1 MSQRN
6 LKAISTL
13 LLLMVMAAQQ
23 HAFGQGTQVPFGQ
36 NRVQYHDFDWMS
48 YESDNFITYF
58 YPGGQDLGKFIVLA
72 AEDRMQELEDRLD
85 YRIND
90 KIEVL
95 VYNDITDLAQ
105 TNIGLDDEVYNL
117 GGTNKI
123 IGNKLFL
130 YFNGKHIDMLKDL
143 ERGIG
148 EIYIRSMMT
157 GGNFAEVLQNAVF
170 LNLPPWFSSGLSSF
184 IGEDWNTDLDNK
196 LRLYFL
202 NNPKASFNKLVQTDP
217 NFAGHA
223 LWHFIHERYG
233 KSAIQNILYLTRI
246 NRSVN
251 NGFLFAIGTRVD
263 DVIDNW
269 NEYYRFHAVK
279 DTQQRSLPA
288 DLSAIKV
295 KVTKKQTITQLRLS
309 PDGTQIAYAVHK
321 GGSFKVF
328 LQNIEKK
335 GRKRIFK
342 GGFKSDN
349 YPFDQS
355 YPLLAWTPS
364 GNNLTGVHEK
374 RDQVKMVDYDVEK
387 KKKLKDDIRNFQR
400 IYSIS
405 YALDGKTLVMS
416 AQNRGQTDIYTY
428 YIPSQR
434 TVQLTYDIFD
444 DLEPAMVNVSGVN
457 GILFT
462 SNRPNENTFAAILD
476 TILPIGRFNMYFYNL
491 DNPDA
496 RLVKVTDQIF
506 GNEHSARRWN
516 DNRYTYLSDENGF
529 KNIYQG
535 RLDSILLRYD
545 TILVEENNEQKELE
559 IKPIYSFTAYNRPLT
574 NVPNNI
580 IEMDISPK
588 TNKLA
593 ILQKN
598 EKKQQVY
605 VGRIKEGQL
614 PENLSPTAYRT
625 SWNTIQRQ
633 ERTEKMQERVT
644 VEQVEAMKD
653 LDTLIA
659 RDFEYLF
666 ESKYDYTLKSSK
678 QKADELAKDSL
689 STQIYV
695 SDENV
700 ITNPGSQPIAV
711 FRSSRTVVYRPKFYA
726 DFSTTQLDNSVMPF
740 TYQSFSLNGPRF
752 DYPDLSGMISFG
764 TRDLMED
771 HKLSGGFRLPS
782 NFNGSEIYVRY
793 ENLKKRLDKRI
804 LIYRRSN
811 REDYALVVNNQFILP
826 VVGKQ
831 KTNFIETRLSYP
843 FDVTKSLRL
852 YAGYRNDR
860 LLLAYTDSITFDA
873 NVDVKENWSFL
884 KLEFVHDNSKELQL
898 NIMNGFRYKFYTEFF
913 RNWTAPK
920 SNLFTVGYDIRH
932 YTTIHKNIIWANR
945 LAGATSFG
953 QSKVVYFLG
962 GVDSWLNP
970 RFDNNIPVSNTVN
983 YAFQAQATNMRGFS
997 QNIRNGNSYTV
1008 LNSEIR
1014 FPFVSYFISKP
1025 IKSAF
1030 IRNMQVVGF
1039 FDIGAAY
1046 KGLTPFDE
1054 DNPFSNEQVTPGPTQ
1069 TPVVVNVNY
1078 YRNPT
1083 IMGTGV
1089 GFRTTLLGYF
1099 IRMDAAWGI
1108 DGGLVSKKP
1117 QWLFSFSKDF

>member
-1 MSQRN
+1 
-6 LKAISTL
+6 
-13 LLLMVMAAQQ
+13 
-23 HAFGQGTQVPFGQ
+23 
-36 NRVQYHDFDWMS
+36 
-48 YESDNFITYF
+48 
-58 YPGGQDLGKFIVLA
+58 
-72 AEDRMQELEDRLD
+72 
-85 YRIND
+85 
-90 KIEVL
+90 
-95 VYNDITDLAQ
+95 
-105 TNIGLDDEVYNL
+105 
-117 GGTNKI
+117 
-123 IGNKLFL
+123 
-130 YFNGKHIDMLKDL
+130 MLSKTH
-143 ERGIG
+143 
-148 EIYIRSMMT
+148 S
-157 GGNFAEVLQNAVF
+157 NA
-170 LNLPPWFSSGLSSF
+170 
-184 IGEDWNTDLDNK
+184 
-196 LRLYFL
+196 R
-202 NNPKASFNKLVQTDP
+202 
-217 NFAGHA
+217 
-223 LWHFIHERYG
+223 
-233 KSAIQNILYLTRI
+233 
-246 NRSVN
+246 
-251 NGFLFAIGTRVD
+251 
-263 DVIDNW
+263 
-269 NEYYRFHAVK
+269 
-279 DTQQRSLPA
+279 LPA
-288 DLSAIKV
+288 DLSAVKV
-295 KVTKKQTITQLRLS
+295 KVTKKQSISQLRLS

-444 DLEPAMVNVSGVN
+444 DLEPAMVNVSGIN

-476 TILPIGRFNMYFYNL
+476 TILPIGRFNLYFYNL

-506 GNEHSARRWN
+506 GHEHSARRWN

-559 IKPIYSFTAYNRPLT
+559 IKPIFSFTAYNRPLT

-580 IEMDISPK
+580 IEMDLSPK
-588 TNKLA
+588 TNKVA

-598 EKKQQVY
+598 VKKQQVY
-605 VGRIKEGQL
+605 VGRIKEGQM

-625 SWNTIQRQ
+625 TWNTIQRQ
-633 ERTEKMQERVT
+633 ERTQKMQERVT

-666 ESKYDYTLKSSK
+666 ESKYDYSLKSSK
-678 QKADELAKDSL
+678 QKAEELAKDSL
-689 STQIYV
+689 NTQILS
-695 SDENV
+695 SDEN
-700 ITNPGSQPIAV
+700 IIANPGSQPVAV
-711 FRSSRTVVYRPKFYA
+711 FRSSR
-726 DFSTTQLDNSVMPF
+726 
-740 TYQSFSLNGPRF
+740 QSFTDQNSMQISLPLSWITVSCRSPIRAF
-752 DYPDLSGMISFG
+752 HSMVQDSTIPILSGMISFG

-920 SNLFTVGYDIRH
+920 AIFSPLDMTSGTIPPFIR
-932 YTTIHKNIIWANR
+932 TSSGPNR

-1030 IRNMQVVGF
+1030 IRNMQLVGF